1 MAPETL
7 DPPMTHTMQNMQ
19 ETTRQSRNSVRNSS
33 RNTGRSSTM
42 NGSMNSSM
50 NSTTNNSTNTSRN
63 KTMQTMSDERM
74 SAMPAQE
81 GFGEAPLTEDA
92 RPAPQYAAQ
101 YETQPESQSASQ
113 HVGQHD
119 GQYDGQHDGQYDG
132 QYSDQHDDAVQ
143 ARLLDAVMTFL
154 ESAEGRFTYH
164 QAQLI
169 RLACCGL
176 NTTARLDEAW
186 YVLERALLS
195 ADTRPASLPVQDAF
209 NDSIMDLIETQADAL
224 SYCEGEILRRAARG
238 CNRTELEE
246 IAYLLRR
253 ARAALQG

>member
-1 MAPETL
+1 
-7 DPPMTHTMQNMQ
+7 
-19 ETTRQSRNSVRNSS
+19 
-33 RNTGRSSTM
+33 M
-42 NGSMNSSM
+42 NGS
-50 NSTTNNSTNTSRN
+50 TTTSRN
-63 KTMQTMSDERM
+63 KTMQTMPDERM

-101 YETQPESQSASQ
+101 YETQPESQSDSQSASQ
-113 HVGQHD
+113 HVGQHV
-119 GQYDGQHDGQYDG
+119 GQHDGQHDGQYDG